1 MLKFDLNFL
10 WTIINLILFF
20 VLMRFLLFKPIKKIL
35 TQRQE
40 MIDNQFKDAENAREQ
55 ADSLKSLYEAELAG
69 VEDENHHDGEKK
81 QIITDARAD
90 AKTEYDKIVN
100 RAQSDADRI
109 KSDARKAA
117 EAETEKARL
126 SVKEGIAQLAMETAA
141 KVVGEKSS
149 ADIDSSIYDKF
160 LNESSDD

>member
-40 MIDNQFKDAENAREQ
+40 MLDNQFKDAENAREQ
-55 ADSLKSLYEAELAG
+55 ADLLKSQYESELAG
-69 VEDENHHDGEKK
+69 VEDEKK
-81 QIITDARAD
+81 QIINDARSD
-90 AKTEYDKIVN
+90 AKIEYDKIVS
-100 RAQSDADRI
+100 RAQSDADKI

-117 EAETEKARL
+117 DAETEKARL
-126 SVKEGIAQLAMETAA
+126 SVKESIAQLAMETAA
-141 KVVGEKSS
+141 KVVEEKSS
-149 ADIDSSIYDKF
+149 AEIDSSIYDKF

>member
-69 VEDENHHDGEKK
+69 VEDEKK

-126 SVKEGIAQLAMETAA
+126 SVKEGMAQLAMETAA

-149 ADIDSSIYDKF
+149 AEIDSSIYDKF

>member
-69 VEDENHHDGEKK
+69 VEDEKK

-126 SVKEGIAQLAMETAA
+126 SVKEGIVQLAMETAA

>member
-69 VEDENHHDGEKK
+69 VEDEKK

-117 EAETEKARL
+117 EAESEKARL

>member
-69 VEDENHHDGEKK
+69 VEDEKK

-109 KSDARKAA
+109 KSDAHKAA

-149 ADIDSSIYDKF
+149 AEIDSSIYDKF

>member
-55 ADSLKSLYEAELAG
+55 ADSLKCLYEAELAG
-69 VEDENHHDGEKK
+69 VEDEKK

-149 ADIDSSIYDKF
+149 AEIDSSIYDKF

>member
-69 VEDENHHDGEKK
+69 VEDEKK

-149 ADIDSSIYDKF
+149 AEIDSSIYDKF
-160 LNESSDD
+160 LN

>member
-1 MLKFDLNFL
+1 
-10 WTIINLILFF
+10 
-20 VLMRFLLFKPIKKIL
+20 MRFLLFKPIKKIL

-69 VEDENHHDGEKK
+69 VEDEKK

-149 ADIDSSIYDKF
+149 AEIDSSIYDKF

>member
-69 VEDENHHDGEKK
+69 VEDEKK

-109 KSDARKAA
+109 KSDARKEA

-149 ADIDSSIYDKF
+149 AEIDSSIYDKF

>member
-40 MIDNQFKDAENAREQ
+40 MIDNQFKDAENAKEQ
-55 ADSLKSLYEAELAG
+55 ADLLKNQYEAELAG
-69 VEDENHHDGEKK
+69 VEDEKK
-81 QIITDARAD
+81 QIINDARAD
-90 AKTEYDKIVN
+90 AKAEYDKIVD
-100 RAQSDADRI
+100 RAQNDADKI

-117 EAETEKARL
+117 DAETEKARL
-126 SVKEGIAQLAMETAA
+126 SVKEGIAQLAMEAAA
-141 KVVGEKSS
+141 KVVEEKSS
-149 ADIDSSIYDKF
+149 AEIDSSIYDKF
-160 LNESSDD
+160 LNESSED

>member
-10 WTIINLILFF
+10 WTIVNLILFF

-69 VEDENHHDGEKK
+69 VEDEKK

-149 ADIDSSIYDKF
+149 AEIDSSIYDKF

>member
-40 MIDNQFKDAENAREQ
+40 MIDNQFRDAENAKEQ
-55 ADSLKSLYEAELAG
+55 ADLLKNQYESELAG
-69 VEDENHHDGEKK
+69 VEDEKK

-90 AKTEYDKIVN
+90 AKAEYDKIVN
-100 RAQSDADRI
+100 RAQTDADRI

-117 EAETEKARL
+117 DAETEKARL
-126 SVKEGIAQLAMETAA
+126 AVKESIAQLAMETAE
-141 KVVGEKSS
+141 KIVGEKTS
-149 ADIDSSIYDKF
+149 AEIDSGIYDKF
-160 LNESSDD
+160 LNESSDEE

>member
-69 VEDENHHDGEKK
+69 VEDEKK

-90 AKTEYDKIVN
+90 AKTEYDKIIN

-149 ADIDSSIYDKF
+149 AEIDSSIYDKF

>member
-69 VEDENHHDGEKK
+69 VEDVKK

-149 ADIDSSIYDKF
+149 AEIDSSIYDKF

>member
-69 VEDENHHDGEKK
+69 VEDEKK

>member
-1 MLKFDLNFL
+1 MLKFDFNFI

-40 MIDNQFKDAENAREQ
+40 MIDNQFRDAENAKEQ
-55 ADSLKSLYEAELAG
+55 ADLLKNQYESELAG
-69 VEDENHHDGEKK
+69 VEDEKK

-90 AKTEYDKIVN
+90 AKAEYDKIVN
-100 RAQSDADRI
+100 RAQTDADRI

-117 EAETEKARL
+117 DSETEKARL
-126 SVKEGIAQLAMETAA
+126 AVKESIAQLAMETAE
-141 KVVGEKSS
+141 KIVGEKTS
-149 ADIDSSIYDKF
+149 AEIDSGIYDKF
-160 LNESSDD
+160 LNESSDEE

>member
-69 VEDENHHDGEKK
+69 VEDEKK
-81 QIITDARAD
+81 QIHTGHSRRVRR
-90 AKTEYDKIVN
+90 Y
-100 RAQSDADRI
+100 
-109 KSDARKAA
+109 
-117 EAETEKARL
+117 
-126 SVKEGIAQLAMETAA
+126 
-141 KVVGEKSS
+141 
-149 ADIDSSIYDKF
+149 Y
-160 LNESSDD
+160 

>member
-20 VLMRFLLFKPIKKIL
+20 ELMRFLLFKPIKKIL

-69 VEDENHHDGEKK
+69 VEDEKK

-149 ADIDSSIYDKF
+149 AEIDSSIYDKF

>member
-55 ADSLKSLYEAELAG
+55 ADSLKSRYEAELAG
-69 VEDENHHDGEKK
+69 VEDEKK

-90 AKTEYDKIVN
+90 AKAEYDKIVN

-117 EAETEKARL
+117 DAETEKARL

-149 ADIDSSIYDKF
+149 AEIDSSIYDKF

>member
-69 VEDENHHDGEKK
+69 VEDEKK

-141 KVVGEKSS
+141 KVVVEKSS
-149 ADIDSSIYDKF
+149 AEIDSSIYDKF

>member
-40 MIDNQFKDAENAREQ
+40 MLDNQFKDAENAREQ
-55 ADSLKSLYEAELAG
+55 ADLLKSQYENELAG
-69 VEDENHHDGEKK
+69 VEDEKK
-81 QIITDARAD
+81 QIINDARAD
-90 AKTEYDKIVN
+90 AKAEYNKIVG
-100 RAQSDADRI
+100 RAQSDADKI

-117 EAETEKARL
+117 DAETEKARL

-141 KVVGEKSS
+141 KVVEEKSS
-149 ADIDSSIYDKF
+149 AEIDSSIYDKF

>member
-20 VLMRFLLFKPIKKIL
+20 VLMRFLLFRPIKKIL

-69 VEDENHHDGEKK
+69 VEDEKK

-149 ADIDSSIYDKF
+149 AEIDSSIYDKF

>member
-40 MIDNQFKDAENAREQ
+40 MIDNQFKDAENAKEQ
-55 ADSLKSLYEAELAG
+55 ADLLKSQYESELAG
-69 VEDENHHDGEKK
+69 VENKK
-81 QIITDARAD
+81 NQIINDARSD
-90 AKTEYDKIVN
+90 AKTEYDKIVS
-100 RAQSDADRI
+100 RAQNDADKI

-117 EAETEKARL
+117 DAETEKARL
-126 SVKEGIAQLAMETAA
+126 AVKEGIAQLAMETAA
-141 KVVGEKSS
+141 KVVEEKSS
-149 ADIDSSIYDKF
+149 AEIDSSIYDKF

>member
-40 MIDNQFKDAENAREQ
+40 MIDNQFKDAENTREQ

-69 VEDENHHDGEKK
+69 VEDEKK

-117 EAETEKARL
+117 EAESEKARL

>member
-10 WTIINLILFF
+10 WTIVNLILFF

-69 VEDENHHDGEKK
+69 VEDEKK

>member
-69 VEDENHHDGEKK
+69 VEDEKK

-117 EAETEKARL
+117 EAESEKARL

-149 ADIDSSIYDKF
+149 AEIDSSIYDKF

>member
-35 TQRQE
+35 TERQE

-55 ADSLKSLYEAELAG
+55 ADLLKSQYESELAG
-69 VEDENHHDGEKK
+69 VEDKK
-81 QIITDARAD
+81 NRIINDARSD
-90 AKTEYDKIVN
+90 AKTEYDKIVS
-100 RAQSDADRI
+100 RAQNDADKI

-117 EAETEKARL
+117 DAETEKARL
-126 SVKEGIAQLAMETAA
+126 AVKEGIVQLAMETAA
-141 KVVGEKSS
+141 KVVEEKSS
-149 ADIDSSIYDKF
+149 AEIDSSIYDKF

>member
-55 ADSLKSLYEAELAG
+55 AYLLKNQYESELAG
-69 VEDENHHDGEKK
+69 VEDEKK

-90 AKTEYDKIVN
+90 AKAEYDKIVN

-117 EAETEKARL
+117 DAETEKARL

-149 ADIDSSIYDKF
+149 AEIDSSIYDKF

>member
-69 VEDENHHDGEKK
+69 VEDEKK

-160 LNESSDD
+160 LNERN